1 MALKKAISWLQE
13 REKEGTINLYTD
25 SQSLVRRLEE
35 GPTLTKTSLENEMWT
50 LIHQICSR
58 NATNLHIQWI
68 PGHCG
73 IAGNDE
79 ADHLANQG
87 QIEDQ
92 REVEIDLKTAKA
104 VSKRHVLDTI
114 WAPQNVH
121 ESQPAGIRPKRRV
134 CCDERVVLAL
144 AQLRCNGKSPILQKY
159 LYDIGASLCDACLQC
174 GQSPDDLHHTLY
186 DCPEVDFFRSLIP
199 GDPFGRTRWK

>member
-1 MALKKAISWLQE
+1 
-13 REKEGTINLYTD
+13 
-25 SQSLVRRLEE
+25 
-35 GPTLTKTSLENEMWT
+35 MWT

-58 NATNLHIQWI
+58 NATNLHIPWI

-104 VSKRHVLDTI
+104 VSKRHVLDTSRNTPTPHSRQRGRSV
-114 WAPQNVH
+114 AT
-121 ESQPAGIRPKRRV
+121 
-134 CCDERVVLAL
+134 RVVLT
-144 AQLRCNGKSPILQKY
+144 QLRCNGESPILQKY
-159 LYDIGASLCDACLQC
+159 LYDIGASPSDACLQC
-174 GQSPDDLHHTLY
+174 GQSPEDLHHALY
-186 DCPEVDFFRSLIP
+186 NCPEVDFFQSLIP
-199 GDPFGRTRWK
+199 GDPMESLWESPVEMIEFLRVSQRLPIA

>member
-1 MALKKAISWLQE
+1 
-13 REKEGTINLYTD
+13 
-25 SQSLVRRLEE
+25 
-35 GPTLTKTSLENEMWT
+35 MWT

-58 NATNLHIQWI
+58 NVTNLHIQWI

-121 ESQPAGIRPKRRV
+121 ESLPAGIRPPHTRDKEAGLSRR
-134 CCDERVVLAL
+134 ERVVL
-144 AQLRCNGKSPILQKY
+144 AQLRCNGKSPILQK
-159 LYDIGASLCDACLQC
+159 
-174 GQSPDDLHHTLY
+174 
-186 DCPEVDFFRSLIP
+186 
-199 GDPFGRTRWK
+199 

>member
-1 MALKKAISWLQE
+1 
-13 REKEGTINLYTD
+13 
-25 SQSLVRRLEE
+25 
-35 GPTLTKTSLENEMWT
+35 MWT

-79 ADHLANQG
+79 ADHLANQS

-121 ESQPAGIRPKRRV
+121 ESQSAGIRPSPTRDKEAGLSRR
-134 CCDERVVLAL
+134 ERVVL

-159 LYDIGASLCDACLQC
+159 LYDICASPCDACLQC
-174 GQSPDDLHHTLY
+174 GQSPDDLHHALY

-199 GDPFGRTRWK
+199 GDLMESLWESPVEMIEFLRASQRLPIA